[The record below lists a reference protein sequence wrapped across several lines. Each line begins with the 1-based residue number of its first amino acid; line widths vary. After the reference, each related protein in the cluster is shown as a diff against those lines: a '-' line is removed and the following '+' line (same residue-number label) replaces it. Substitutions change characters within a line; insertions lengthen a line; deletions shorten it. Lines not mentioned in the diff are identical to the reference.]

1 MIQKTFLIPVFTLKM
16 QVCAANLV
24 SINSYMTADHN
35 YVCGHF
41 AAPPAPQGVTTVST
55 DTSVLVSWQA
65 LGPPPDSYRI
75 TITYTST
82 SNQTYTLST
91 QELGTATEVEYSQ
104 LIPQQQYT
112 CCVIAIYGTQTFDS
126 CESFQTSPSPSP
138 SPTPSPTPSPSPSP
152 SPITSPSSSTLIVG
166 GVLGFVIAVLVL
178 LLVVAGVG
186 LAYPRCIRSRGKGNS
201 R

>member
-1 MIQKTFLIPVFTLKM
+1 MCVDNQNFT
-16 QVCAANLV
+16 
-24 SINSYMTADHN
+24 TD
-35 YVCGHF
+35 
-41 AAPPAPQGVTTVST
+41 ST

-65 LGPPPDSYRI
+65 LDPPPDSYRI

-82 SNQTYTLST
+82 SNQTYTIST
-91 QELGTATEVEYSQ
+91 QVLGTATEVEYSQ

-112 CCVIAIYGTQTFDS
+112 CCVIAVYGTQNFES
-126 CESFQTSPSPSP
+126 CDPFQTSGSLNSQ
-138 SPTPSPTPSPSPSP
+138 
-152 SPITSPSSSTLIVG
+152 LVG

-186 LAYPRCIRSRGKGNS
+186 LAYPRCVRSRMKDKKYLS